1 MEELSPG
8 NGVEVAGVSKR
19 FLLNTE
25 PVGRVSSWFFHSLIA
40 RSNRRELW
48 ALRDVSFNIRRGELL
63 GILGV
68 NGSGKSTLLR
78 LICGISESTEGVIR
92 RLPKIAPLLDLT
104 AGFHPSLT
112 GYENIFLNGSLIGL
126 HREEIRRLLPEIVSF
141 SGLDHKFLEAPVR
154 TYSTGMMARLGFA
167 LAVAVDPDIILIDEV
182 LAVGDLEFQAK
193 SAHKLLEFR
202 DQGKAMAL
210 VSHASAAIGELS
222 SEAIWLHEGRLR
234 SEGAAPGVVAEYNAY
249 LTERMRR
256 GIVDGIAGVNRSA
269 RENVDSSGQLKISI
283 RLQNG
288 SGKPAEV
295 FETNA
300 ALVAEVE
307 IRLVFNT
314 PNLADPIDLRVDAM
328 FQTGVIV
335 DEFMTSERGLEPFA
349 ISELRKP
356 LVLTIRFDPLLLLRG
371 DYWLTVAA
379 ISGEQ
384 IVGLSERIPFQVESD
399 YVNFGVYP
407 AFVAAE
413 FS

>member
-1 MEELSPG
+1 MNDLSPG

-19 FLLNTE
+19 FLLSTE
-25 PVGRVSSWFFHSLIA
+25 PVGRVSSWFFHTLIA

-78 LICGISESTEGVIR
+78 LICGISEPTEGVIR

-154 TYSTGMMARLGFA
+154 TYSMGMMARLGFA
-167 LAVAVDPDIILIDEV
+167 LAVAVDPDIILVDEV

-222 SEAIWLHEGRLR
+222 SEAIWLHEGKLR
-234 SEGAAPGVVAEYNAY
+234 SEGAAPAVVGEYNAY

-256 GIVDGIAGVNRSA
+256 EIIDGIGGVSRSGGEIVDSP
-269 RENVDSSGQLKISI
+269 GQLEVSI
-283 RLQNG
+283 RLQDG
-288 SGKPAEV
+288 FGKPAEV

-300 ALVAEVE
+300 ALVVE
-307 IRLVFNT
+307 IELRRNT
-314 PNLADPIDLRVDAM
+314 TALDLEKPIDLRVDVM

-335 DEFMTSERGLEPFA
+335 DEFMASERGFEPF
-349 ISELRKP
+349 IGSDLQNP

-371 DYWLTVAA
+371 DYRLTVAA

-407 AFVAAE
+407 AFVPAE